1 LVEENRQPCAF
12 PVHDWTDQRHAIP
25 AVGQPSCKA
34 AKISKIFQISLRSLP
49 IVLLETYFFSVQHLR
64 YPKLNQLHHLQ
75 DTLVLRTSV
84 LFLLDSHRTFCGK
97 RQSRKMGDVAQVK
110 VVFTTTEQDIVL
122 PESKQQL
129 LVPAGKS

>member
-1 LVEENRQPCAF
+1 MPWRYVNT
-12 PVHDWTDQRHAIP
+12 VNSSNTHRHI
-25 AVGQPSCKA
+25 
-34 AKISKIFQISLRSLP
+34 
-49 IVLLETYFFSVQHLR
+49 
-64 YPKLNQLHHLQ
+64 NQLHHLQ